1 MMTAYQP
8 ILDLPSFSKV
18 DASTLVDEL
27 KALLDECRAEI
38 TRVINSGRSSWD
50 DIVQPMDELA
60 NRLNQ
65 FWAPVSHLNAVR
77 NSERLREAYNAAVE
91 LLSEYYT
98 ELGQNKG
105 LYQAYQA
112 LAESAEFEQLPQA
125 KRKALEDA
133 LRSFRLSGVSLEA
146 DVQKRYGEIS
156 RRLAQLTSKFSDNVL
171 DATQAWK
178 KPVDDKTLLS
188 GLPESALD
196 MLRSAAS
203 KADDCEA
210 EYLLSLEFPCYHAI
224 MTYCDTRELREEM
237 YVAFSTRASDQGP
250 HAGQFDNTETMH
262 EILSLRQ
269 EMARLLGFDTYAEYS
284 LATKMAEDPQTVTS
298 FLEELAEKARPFAR
312 REFDELQAFARETDG
327 ERITQAQGL
336 QAWDVG
342 YYSEKL
348 RKSRYDLSQ
357 EALRPYFPAERVIKG
372 MFSVV
377 SKLFGVQ
384 FEQAEADDCY
394 HEDVTFYRV
403 KRDGEVIAA
412 VYMDLFARQQKRGGA
427 WMADYAVRYE
437 RHDHDGVR
445 LQLPVAFMTSNFTP
459 ATDNQPSLLTH
470 DEVTTLFH
478 EFGHA
483 LHHMLTQIDCYDV
496 SGINGVAWDAVEL
509 PSQFM
514 ENWCWEPEALELISG
529 HYETGEPLPVD
540 LLDKMLAAKHFNSG
554 MMMVRQIEFS
564 LFDFRLHQDYETGF
578 DVQKLLD
585 EVRSKVAVVKVPAY
599 NRFQHSFSH
608 VFAGGYAAGYYS
620 YKWAEVLAA
629 DAFDLFTE
637 KGIFD
642 AETGQGFLENILS
655 KGGSEEALTLF
666 KRFRGRE
673 PSVEAL
679 LKQSGLQ

>member
-1 MMTAYQP
+1 MTAYQP

-18 DASTLVDEL
+18 DASTLVEEL
-27 KALLDECRAEI
+27 RALLDECRAEI
-38 TRVINSGRSSWD
+38 ARVIDSGRSSWD

-77 NSERLREAYNAAVE
+77 NSESLREAYNAAVE

-112 LAESAEFEQLPQA
+112 LEDSAEFEKLPQA

-146 DVQKRYGEIS
+146 DAQKRYGDIS

-178 KPVDDKTLLS
+178 KPVNDKAVLA
-188 GLPESALD
+188 GLPDSALD

-237 YVAFSTRASDQGP
+237 YIAFSTRASDQGP

-262 EILSLRQ
+262 EILGLRQ

-284 LATKMAEDPQTVTS
+284 LATKMAEDPRAVTS
-298 FLEELAEKARPFAR
+298 FLEELAEKGRPFAR
-312 REFDELQAFARETDG
+312 REFDELQAFARESDG

-384 FEQAEADDCY
+384 FEQAEAGDCY
-394 HEDVTFYRV
+394 HEDVTFYQV

-437 RHDHDGVR
+437 RHDQDGVR

-564 LFDFRLHQDYETGF
+564 LFDFRLHQEYETGF

-585 EVRSKVAVVKVPAY
+585 EVRSKVAVVKVPDY

-629 DAFDLFTE
+629 DAFDLFSE

-642 AETGQGFLENILS
+642 AETGQRFLENILS
-655 KGGSEEALTLF
+655 KGGSEEALILF

>member
-1 MMTAYQP
+1 MTAYQP

-146 DVQKRYGEIS
+146 DAQKRYGEIS

-298 FLEELAEKARPFAR
+298 FLEELAEKAKPFAR

-642 AETGQGFLENILS
+642 AETGQRFLENILS

>member
-146 DVQKRYGEIS
+146 DAQKRYGEIS

-298 FLEELAEKARPFAR
+298 FLEELAEKAKPFAR

-642 AETGQGFLENILS
+642 AETGQRFLENILS